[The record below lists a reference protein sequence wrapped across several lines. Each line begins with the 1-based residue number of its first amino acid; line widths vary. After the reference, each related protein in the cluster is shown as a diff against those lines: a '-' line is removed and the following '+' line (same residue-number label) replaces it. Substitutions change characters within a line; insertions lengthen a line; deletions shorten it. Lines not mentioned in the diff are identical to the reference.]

1 MVSVDMWAESSDTS
15 STNENQNDPLINGQI
30 HVIGICGASA
40 SGKTTLCNLIRD
52 NVCPLGTAFVPADC
66 FYKSLS
72 VEQKEKAMKEEF
84 DFDHPDAIDWEL
96 VKQTTRIILEG
107 RGVIQLPVYDFT
119 THSRA
124 SSIQFEESVDSTLK
138 DKELNIG
145 QNGGTIIR
153 CSEINMVIVEGI
165 LIFAADSELRS
176 MLNLKIYVEADSD
189 LRLALRLKRDVES
202 RGRSVDSVIRQYL
215 RFVKPSFE
223 NFVDPSKRYADIII
237 PNHFDPYNVQSRT
250 GLSESA
256 LSFILTSIKKAAKN
270 IQVKRTRSLRSIND
284 VSSPQDRQLITCSA
298 KGTDKSSKGSNVT
311 TVL

>member
-1 MVSVDMWAESSDTS
+1 MDTTSV
-15 STNENQNDPLINGQI
+15 
-30 HVIGICGASA
+30 HVVGICGASA

-66 FYKSLS
+66 FYKSLDT
-72 VEQKEKAMKEEF
+72 EGRKQAMNEEF

-96 VKQTTRIILEG
+96 MKQTTRIILNG
-107 RGVIQLPVYDFT
+107 RGVIRLPVYDFQ
-119 THSRA
+119 THSRV
-124 SSIQFEESVDSTLK
+124 SSIRFEENNDSELAEV
-138 DKELNIG
+138 ELNIG
-145 QNGGTIIR
+145 QTGGNIIR

-165 LIFAADSELRS
+165 LIFAADAELRN

-202 RGRSVDSVIRQYL
+202 RDRSVDSVIRQYL

-256 LSFILTSIKKAAKN
+256 LNFILASIKKVAKN
-270 IQVKRTRSLRSIND
+270 MQVRRIRSMKSLND
-284 VSSPQDRQLITCSA
+284 NTNRRNSSSLSKCSS
-298 KGTDKSSKGSNVT
+298 KGTDKSSQINKDKLSATNVEAESLY
-311 TVL
+311 VKI

>member
-1 MVSVDMWAESSDTS
+1 MDTTSV
-15 STNENQNDPLINGQI
+15 
-30 HVIGICGASA
+30 HVVGICGASA

-66 FYKSLS
+66 FYKSLDT
-72 VEQKEKAMKEEF
+72 EGRKQAMNEEF

-96 VKQTTRIILEG
+96 MKQTTRIILNG
-107 RGVIQLPVYDFT
+107 RGVIRLPVYDFQ
-119 THSRA
+119 THSRV
-124 SSIQFEESVDSTLK
+124 SSIRFEENNDSQLAEV
-138 DKELNIG
+138 ELNIG
-145 QNGGTIIR
+145 QTGGNIIR

-165 LIFAADSELRS
+165 LIFAADAELRN

-202 RGRSVDSVIRQYL
+202 RDRSVDSVIRQYL

-256 LSFILTSIKKAAKN
+256 LNFILASIKKVAKN
-270 IQVKRTRSLRSIND
+270 MQVRRIRSMKSLND
-284 VSSPQDRQLITCSA
+284 NSSRRNSSLSKCSS
-298 KGTDKSSKGSNVT
+298 KGTDKSSEISKGKLSASNVEAESLS
-311 TVL
+311 VRI